1 MKENNKKFELSDDSA
16 ISSVLEKLGGV
27 NHVEKVLNMLDKAL
41 EEMGHINLIIAGKSG
56 VGKSTL
62 INSVFRQ
69 NVAST
74 GVGKPVTEKM
84 NVYEKEGIPLRIF
97 DTKGLELDAKAQD
110 DTIKGINDLIRRQHR
125 PGDVREYIH
134 CIWYCFNAGSARVED
149 FELDFIRKLSSDVPV
164 VAVITRGSREKNK
177 QRRLDAEAMK
187 GVIDNELSSTSQYKG
202 CYIVLAKSEDKEKP
216 FGLGELVKATAH
228 VIPEEA
234 QKAFINAQKVLIE
247 QKVRASNAIIN
258 RYTVTV
264 AAVGAIPIPF
274 SDAPLLASAEMAMCV
289 HITSTFGIDL
299 DLAIIANLVTSLVSV
314 TGLTL
319 VGKLIVSNLLKLV
332 PGAGSVAGGVISGST
347 AAMLMEALGR
357 TYVAILKMIAE
368 GEKQE
373 DDLKE
378 KSFKK
383 EIQKMMEKTL
393 KEVTSGFK
401 KNKKSVLKSDSSQIS
416 AFSDKSREALQ
427 DLADLS

>member
-1 MKENNKKFELSDDSA
+1 MKENNKKLDLSDDSA
-16 ISSVLEKLGGV
+16 ISSVLEQLGAV
-27 NHVEKVLNMLDKAL
+27 DHKVRNMLDQAIA
-41 EEMGHINLIIAGKSG
+41 EMGHINLIIAGKTG

-74 GVGKPVTEKM
+74 GVGKPVTDKI
-84 NVYEKEGIPLRIF
+84 NVYEKKGIPLRIF

-110 DTIKGINDLIRRQHR
+110 DTIKGINDLIHRQRR

-134 CIWYCFNAGSARVED
+134 CIWYCFNAGSTKVED
-149 FELDFIRKLSSDVPV
+149 FELNFIRKLSYDVPV
-164 VAVITRGSREKNK
+164 IAVVTRGSREKNK

-202 CYIVLAKSEDKEKP
+202 CYIVLAKSEDREKP

-234 QKAFINAQKVLIE
+234 QKAFINAQKILIE
-247 QKVRASNAIIN
+247 QKVRASNVIIN
-258 RYTVTV
+258 RYTVTA

-274 SDAPLLASAEMAMCV
+274 SDAPLLASAELAMCV
-289 HITSTFGIDL
+289 HITTTFGIDL
-299 DLAIIANLVTSLVSV
+299 DKAIIANLVASLVSV
-314 TGLTL
+314 TGLTV
-319 VGKLIVSNLLKLV
+319 VGKLIVSNLFKLV

-347 AAMLMEALGR
+347 AAILMEALGR

-373 DDLKE
+373 DDLKGE
-378 KSFKK
+378 SFKK
-383 EIQKMMEKTL
+383 EMQKMMK
-393 KEVTSGFK
+393 KAMKDVISGFK
-401 KNKKSVLKSDSSQIS
+401 KNKKSMLESDPSQTGV
-416 AFSDKSREALQ
+416 FSDKSREALQ